1 MDLLNFYSTVLSLVV
16 LLAVGF
22 VGGKAKI
29 LGDGNLKGLSTLT
42 LKIAQPFM
50 IIGAMINVEFSTERL
65 KKGLLVI
72 AIGLAVHV
80 VIAVIAHFSVFR
92 YKNEDEKKVA
102 EFAAI
107 FANCGFVGFPII
119 ESFLGAEGLFYA
131 GFYII
136 SFNIFIWS
144 WGVVI
149 FGRGRDDIKIN
160 AKTMLLNYGTVP
172 SIIGIILFVTRL
184 PIPVFLSNATS
195 TLGALCTPLSM
206 LVTGA
211 LIANTNLKEFFLNLK
226 TYYICFIKLIIM
238 PVVVALLSFVCRLD
252 VFFIS
257 LFTVMSALPTASS
270 TVMYAEMYDVSKKSA
285 AVITGMCT
293 LLSMATLP
301 LIVKLLELIFY

>member
-1 MDLLNFYSTVLSLVV
+1 MDLSYFYSTVFSLLV
-16 LLAVGF
+16 LLFVGF
-22 VGGKAKI
+22 IGGKTKI
-29 LGDGNLKGLSTLT
+29 LGEGNLKVLSTLT

-50 IIGAMINVEFSTERL
+50 IISAMINVEFSTERL

-72 AIGLAVHV
+72 AVGLAVHV
-80 VIAVIAHFSVFR
+80 LMAVIAHFSVFK

-136 SFNIFIWS
+136 SFNIFVWS
-144 WGVVI
+144 WGIVI

-160 AKTMLLNYGTVP
+160 AKTMLLNYGTLP
-172 SIIGIILFVTRL
+172 SIIGIIIYITRL
-184 PIPVFLSNATS
+184 PIPDFLANASS
-195 TLGALCTPLSM
+195 TLGGLCTPLSM
-206 LVTGA
+206 LVMGA

-238 PVVVALLSFVCRLD
+238 PIVVAILSFICRFD
-252 VFFIS
+252 VFLIS
-257 LFTVMSALPTASS
+257 LLTVMSALPTASS

-301 LIVKLLELIFY
+301 LIVKLLEIIFY

>member
-1 MDLLNFYSTVLSLVV
+1 MDLSYFYSTVLSLLV
-16 LLAVGF
+16 LLTVGF
-22 VGGKAKI
+22 IGGKTKI
-29 LGDGNLKGLSTLT
+29 LGDGSLKSISTLT

-50 IIGAMINVEFSTERL
+50 IVGAMINVEFSAERL

-72 AIGLAVHV
+72 VVGLAVHV
-80 VIAVIAHFSVFR
+80 VIAAIAHFSVFR
-92 YKNEDEKKVA
+92 YKDQDEKKVA

-144 WGVVI
+144 WGIVI

-160 AKTMLLNYGTVP
+160 ARTMLLNYGTLP
-172 SIIGIILFVTRL
+172 SIIGIILYITRL
-184 PIPVFLSNATS
+184 PIPGFLANATS
-195 TLGALCTPLSM
+195 TLGGLCTPLAM

-226 TYYICFIKLIIM
+226 TYYICLVKLIVM
-238 PVVVALLSFVCRLD
+238 PAVVALIAFVCRFD

-285 AVITGMCT
+285 AIITGMCT

-301 LIVKLLELIFY
+301 LVVRLLEIIFY